1 MVTGSTLT
9 ALSMMNAGLVLEFTF
24 TSAVVVCSM
33 PVMVLSAMFGKP
45 IDGLTGDLD
54 LGVVGRLSVMAAEPG
69 LFSLT
74 SLEMMFSSFAVEVSC
89 AVSVEAFCFSVLG
102 AGECNGVTLEVL
114 RASSVALLVLQ
125 SGETVLDASEAM
137 VLLISETLC
146 EVLIVRSVVVWILRS
161 GEASI
166 SAGMD
171 DGVCNEVEVGG
182 KSWKGTG
189 GAR

>member
-9 ALSMMNAGLVLEFTF
+9 ALSMMNAGLGLEFTF

-45 IDGLTGDLD
+45 TDGLTGDLD

-74 SLEMMFSSFAVEVSC
+74 SLEMMFPSFAVGVSS

-146 EVLIVRSVVVWILRS
+146 EVLIV
-161 GEASI
+161 
-166 SAGMD
+166 
-171 DGVCNEVEVGG
+171 
-182 KSWKGTG
+182 
-189 GAR
+189 